1 MREEA
6 YAMAKILITYY
17 SKTGHTK
24 TMADTIEEAIK
35 QEGVEVVKKKI
46 EDTAVDELLDY
57 DGIII
62 GTPTYYGT
70 LAWQIK
76 KLIDDSVKFHGKL
89 AGKVGA
95 AFSSA
100 ANIGG
105 GNETAILSILEALL
119 IHGMIVQGEP
129 IGDHYG
135 PVGINNPDERALKGC
150 KKLGKSVANLVK
162 KLEVAK

>member
-1 MREEA
+1 
-6 YAMAKILITYY
+6 MAKVLIIYY
-17 SKTGHTK
+17 SRTGHTK

-35 QEGVEVVKKKI
+35 QEGVEVIKKKV
-46 EDTAVDELLDY
+46 EDMQAEELLNY

-62 GTPTYYGT
+62 GSPTYYGT
-70 LAWQIK
+70 LSWQLK

-89 AGKVGA
+89 IGKVGA

-105 GNETAILSILEALL
+105 GNETTILSILEAML
-119 IHGMIVQGEP
+119 IHGMVVQGEP

-135 PVGINNPDERALKGC
+135 PVGINEPDERALKGC
-150 KKLGKSVANLVK
+150 KKLGKQVANLVK
-162 KLEVAK
+162 KLEG